1 MTELLV
7 KQGKEEC
14 HMRELKERIAF
25 LQGLAEGL
33 ELKQETGEGR
43 ILGEIL
49 AILSEMAD
57 ELEQLSDE
65 HQDLEE
71 YLSAVDESLGE
82 LEDDYYNN
90 GEYPEDEEGEEYIEV
105 DCPECGEKVYFEEE
119 ALDEEGTTVEITCPN
134 CGTIVFSTE
143 EDDDIDLYE
152 DIDEEEDECIEIEDE
167 K

>member
-14 HMRELKERIAF
+14 HMRELKERIAY

-57 ELEQLSDE
+57 ELEQLSEE
-65 HQDLEE
+65 HQ
-71 YLSAVDESLGE
+71 
-82 LEDDYYNN
+82 
-90 GEYPEDEEGEEYIEV
+90 
-105 DCPECGEKVYFEEE
+105 
-119 ALDEEGTTVEITCPN
+119 GT
-134 CGTIVFSTE
+134 
-143 EDDDIDLYE
+143 
-152 DIDEEEDECIEIEDE
+152 
-167 K
+167 